1 MGNERCHGI
10 PRSEPP
16 NGNES
21 STHEGVSS
29 SSEGEVR
36 ELQSQER
43 SVHRMVD
50 EKGEVMT
57 ERTRKL
63 LADLNDCI
71 NTIDRCIHELEE
83 VQEEIEKMFKERKN
97 DGQGV

>member
-1 MGNERCHGI
+1 
-10 PRSEPP
+10 
-16 NGNES
+16 
-21 STHEGVSS
+21 
-29 SSEGEVR
+29 
-36 ELQSQER
+36 
-43 SVHRMVD
+43 MVD
-50 EKGEVMT
+50 EKGEGMT

-83 VQEEIEKMFKERKN
+83 VQDEIEKMFKERKN